1 MPSNLENMLH
11 TQTRIRDK
19 RAHQQLKYDLVE
31 YIWKKF
37 SRNQLLNFM
46 FSCMFKKYIWRR
58 VILEFESQLS

>member
-31 YIWKKF
+31 HIWKKSIVKLYVF
-37 SRNQLLNFM
+37 IYVLKNIMSSVYKILLI
-46 FSCMFKKYIWRR
+46 K
-58 VILEFESQLS
+58 

>member
-31 YIWKKF
+31 HIWKTF
-37 SRNQLLNFM
+37 SINQLLNFM
-46 FSCMFKKYIWRR
+46 FSFMF
-58 VILEFESQLS
+58 